1 MAKNNYRNQEKIVK
15 EIEKIKNDFL
25 KKLDD
30 LERQFNKKVQK
41 IIDKNNLKKARKA
54 IK

>member
-1 MAKNNYRNQEKIVK
+1 MAKNNYKNQEKIIK
-15 EIEKIKNDFL
+15 EIKDIKNNFL

-30 LERQFNKKVQK
+30 LEHQFNKKVQK
-41 IIDKNNLKKARKA
+41 IIDKNNLKKTRKA